1 MKIAIDGPAGAGKS
15 TVAQIVAARL
25 GYIYIDTGA
34 MYRALAWAVIRSG
47 LPADDEEAVSRLLSQ
62 GTIELRRTEA
72 GQGVLW
78 KGRDITAQIR
88 TPEVSNVSSIVAS
101 LGKVREQML
110 HLQRELARQGSVVMD
125 GRDIGTHVLP
135 DADVKIFLTASL
147 EERAKRRVDELHAK
161 GYDVEYETLLA
172 ELEERDRRDSERS
185 VAPLRRAKDAHLV
198 DTTGKSIEEVIDEI
212 LKICL

>member
-1 MKIAIDGPAGAGKS
+1 MAR
-15 TVAQIVAARL
+15 IVAARL

-47 LPADDEEAVSRLLSQ
+47 LAADDEEAVSKLLSQ
-62 GTIELRRTEA
+62 GTIELRRTDA
-72 GQGVLW
+72 GQEVFWNGQ
-78 KGRDITAQIR
+78 DITAEIR
-88 TPEVSNVSSIVAS
+88 TPEVSNGSSIVAS

-161 GYDVEYETLLA
+161 GYDAEYETLLA

-212 LKICL
+212 LKICLRAGEHRR

>member
-1 MKIAIDGPAGAGKS
+1 MAR
-15 TVAQIVAARL
+15 IVAARL

-47 LPADDEEAVSRLLSQ
+47 LAADDEEAVSRLLSQ
-62 GTIELRRTEA
+62 GTIELRRTDA
-72 GQGVLW
+72 GQEVFWNGQ
-78 KGRDITAQIR
+78 DITAEIR
-88 TPEVSNVSSIVAS
+88 TPEVSNGSSIVAS

-161 GYDVEYETLLA
+161 GYDAEYETLLA

-212 LKICL
+212 LKICLRAGEHRR

>member
-1 MKIAIDGPAGAGKS
+1 
-15 TVAQIVAARL
+15 
-25 GYIYIDTGA
+25 

-47 LPADDEEAVSRLLSQ
+47 LAADDEEAVSKLLSQ
-62 GTIELRRTEA
+62 GTIELRRTDA
-72 GQGVLW
+72 GQEVFWNGQ
-78 KGRDITAQIR
+78 DITAEIR
-88 TPEVSNVSSIVAS
+88 TPEVSNGSSIVAS

-161 GYDVEYETLLA
+161 GYDAEYETLLA

-212 LKICL
+212 LKICLRAGEHRR